1 MKMDDAGILLAVA
14 GVVLG
19 LIVMGFFVT
28 GAILYAG
35 WNYGVAAMFDAPAL
49 GYWPA
54 CFIGLG
60 LRVFQR
66 ILTVTV
72 NHQ

>member
-1 MKMDDAGILLAVA
+1 MKVDDAAILVAVA

-19 LIVMGFFVT
+19 LIVTGFLLS
-28 GAILYAG
+28 GAMIYLG
-35 WNYGVAAMFDAPAL
+35 WNYGVVAVFGVTPL

-60 LRVFQR
+60 LRTFQR